1 MKEIDLIY
9 HNQFGVAFRW
19 KSGIARDSNKV
30 QLVFRDTGM
39 LLTKK
44 ELIYF
49 SQCIKGVDRDQYF
62 CERCSQQESCRTL
75 LLSTPAPQ
83 ITLALNAKE
92 LTAIEDLVT
101 GSLFQ
106 LNLNDFIKG
115 V

>member
-9 HNQFGVAFRW
+9 HNQFGVAFKW
-19 KSGIARDSNKV
+19 KSDIGKDSNKV

-44 ELIYF
+44 ELVYF
-49 SQCIKGVDRDQYF
+49 SKCIKGVGRDHYR
-62 CERCSQQESCRTL
+62 CEGCPHQESCRTL

-92 LTAIEDLVT
+92 LEAIEDLVS

-106 LNLNDFIKG
+106 LNLNDFING
-115 V
+115 I